1 MSPSSWILWT
11 LVWTAWI
18 LSSVESVDPN
28 QSEQDNQEVF
38 DEMLQFNS
46 NHPEIQD
53 LDLSEDQMGDG
64 AVAPMGP
71 ITETAP
77 STIVTPSHTLVQ
89 TQTHTPP
96 LLQPQPQ
103 LITQTPAQPQTVM
116 IVPAATPS
124 HHFIQS
130 QVPST
135 APVHTAPQQVPT
147 LMSCNTLT
155 AGAGAVT
162 AGTGGAVKEGKRW
175 KTHSINEKRYRSS
188 INDKIQELRDLLN
201 IDPKVPKSGV
211 LQKAI
216 EYIESSQVNHKLQ
229 QENLTL
235 ETANQ
240 NNTLQMDPNASSVPS
255 VTLEQ
260 ILQEFFDEAELLAYS
275 DDGGVNNSEHNG
287 SDSQV
292 ITLPAEETL
301 QEDVVGTESRHEPD
315 NVTRP
320 SHGPSLE
327 EGTNTSLATSP
338 QCTGGQGVKR
348 RRLPEEDEVDDSPS
362 TRRLRTSENN
372 EQDYDEEGLTAWSDS
387 LVHASDQVSFSNPES
402 ELPHEIPRELFRDH
416 NLNRR
421 LDYNMLSHVN
431 RYFERLFNLA
441 GQPPSYPEAEDIVA
455 GALSMRMYISEDVRE
470 QRVEQRLVA
479 NALLLIGERLN
490 LIQRMLMELYSHMMR
505 RP

>member
-1 MSPSSWILWT
+1 
-11 LVWTAWI
+11 
-18 LSSVESVDPN
+18 
-28 QSEQDNQEVF
+28 
-38 DEMLQFNS
+38 
-46 NHPEIQD
+46 
-53 LDLSEDQMGDG
+53 
-64 AVAPMGP
+64 
-71 ITETAP
+71 
-77 STIVTPSHTLVQ
+77 
-89 TQTHTPP
+89 
-96 LLQPQPQ
+96 
-103 LITQTPAQPQTVM
+103 
-116 IVPAATPS
+116 
-124 HHFIQS
+124 
-130 QVPST
+130 
-135 APVHTAPQQVPT
+135 
-147 LMSCNTLT
+147 MSCNTLT
-155 AGAGAVT
+155 AGAGAGAITV
-162 AGTGGAVKEGKRW
+162 GTGGAVKEGKRR
-175 KTHSINEKRYRSS
+175 KTHSINEKHYRLS
-188 INDKIQELRDLLN
+188 INNKIQELRNLLN

-216 EYIESSQVNHKLQ
+216 EYIKSSQQVNHNLQQENHNLHQENLNLQQENLNLQQENHNLQQENHNLHQVNHILQQENHNLHQENLNLQQENHNLQQVNHNLKQENHNLHQVNHNLQ

-235 ETANQ
+235 EMANQ
-240 NNTLQMDPNASSVPS
+240 NNSTFGNLVFDKR
-255 VTLEQ
+255 LEK
-260 ILQEFFDEAELLAYS
+260 ILEEFFDEAELFAYG

-292 ITLPAEETL
+292 ITLPAEEAL

-327 EGTNTSLATSP
+327 EGTHTSLATSP

-372 EQDYDEEGLTAWSDS
+372 KQDYDEEGLTAWSDS
-387 LVHASDQVSFSNPES
+387 LVHASDQVSSSNPES
-402 ELPHEIPRELFRDH
+402 ELPHEIPRERFRDH

-421 LDYNMLSHVN
+421 LDYNMLSRVN
-431 RYFERLFNLA
+431 WYFERLFNLA

-455 GALSMRMYISEDVRE
+455 GALSMSNISEDVRE

-479 NALLLIGERLN
+479 NALLLMGERLN